1 MYHASEADCIIDF
14 SIIYPSETFFANLLI
29 LKNVKSVV
37 VLLNFSASVGEE
49 NEITENCIGEYS
61 GVTRTLYL
69 ERCGK
74 LVWLEE
80 RPPRDRTITR

>member
-1 MYHASEADCIIDF
+1 VIKQVTSELNVFLKIISTIQVYF
-14 SIIYPSETFFANLLI
+14 PI
-29 LKNVKSVV
+29 
-37 VLLNFSASVGEE
+37 SASVGEE
-49 NEITENCIGEYS
+49 IIENCIGEYS

-74 LVWLEE
+74 LVWPGE